1 VAVAR
6 HGRCHFVRSALAVVF
21 GLHVDACHRRAS
33 AGQATVTLPIWAYAG
48 AGSLLAGALAGWTV
62 RDWKADSDA
71 LEAVEAANKARD
83 EAVAAAHAAS
93 ASYEA
98 QRAPIVVEAAKSEN
112 TIREIYRDNPNAA
125 CSVPDAAVVSLR
137 GTIDAANR
145 AATGQPVAALP
156 AD

>member
-1 VAVAR
+1 MI
-6 HGRCHFVRSALAVVF
+6 GALVGWKGYALTGV
-21 GLHVDACHRRAS
+21 AS
-33 AGQATVTLPIWAYAG
+33 AAIAAFG
-48 AGSLLAGALAGWTV
+48 GWTV

-98 QRAPIVVEAAKSEN
+98 QRAPIVVEAAKSES

-125 CSVPDAAVVSLR
+125 CPVPDAAVVSLR

-156 AD
+156 TY

>member
-1 VAVAR
+1 MLSPFMLRLLPYVGASLIA
-6 HGRCHFVRSALAVVF
+6 F
-21 GLHVDACHRRAS
+21 G
-33 AGQATVTLPIWAYAG
+33 
-48 AGSLLAGALAGWTV
+48 AGWTV

-125 CSVPDAAVVSLR
+125 CPVPAAAVDSLR

-145 AATGQPVAALP
+145 AATGQPVATLP